1 MPLIL
6 ITIVCHS
13 SPMDASPI
21 TPDADTSYLDHIPL
35 DHLAIAL
42 SRQATQKCQNM
53 TYVTPDLSILVDVL
67 C

>member
-1 MPLIL
+1 MPLVL
-6 ITIVCHS
+6 ITIVFS
-13 SPMDASPI
+13 LPMDASPI
-21 TPDADTSYLDHIPL
+21 TSDADTSYLDHIPL

-53 TYVTPDLSILVDVL
+53 TYVIPHLSILVDVS

>member
-1 MPLIL
+1 MPLVL
-6 ITIVCHS
+6 ITIVCS

-53 TYVTPDLSILVDVL
+53 TYVIPDLSISVDLL